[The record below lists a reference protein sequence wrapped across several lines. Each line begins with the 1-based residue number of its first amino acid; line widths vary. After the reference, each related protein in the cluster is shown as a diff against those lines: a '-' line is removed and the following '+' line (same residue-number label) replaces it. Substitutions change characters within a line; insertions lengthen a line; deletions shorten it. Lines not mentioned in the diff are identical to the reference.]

1 MYSYKEVLTFVRE
14 EDVQFIRL
22 AFFDIYG
29 KQKNVSIMPNE
40 LERAFTEGISF
51 DASAIDGFGDE
62 VQCDLFLHPEPST
75 LTLIPWRP
83 SHGRVVR
90 MYCEIRHPDGTPF
103 IADSRLLLKN
113 AIKTARNKGF
123 SISFGPEMEFYLFET
138 DENGRATKI
147 PLDNAGYMDISPEDK
162 GENVRREICFTL
174 VDMGIDPEASH
185 HEEGPG
191 QNEIDFRYSDAL
203 TSADN
208 TSLFKWVV
216 KTVAARNGLSA
227 DFSPKPLEEYSGNGM
242 HINMS
247 ILHQNGT
254 DYTDSF
260 MAGILEH
267 IQEMTLFLN
276 PTTDSYE
283 RLGQKKAPKYVTW
296 SPENRSQL
304 IRIPATKSKKKRLEL
319 RSPDPSC
326 NPYLAFALLIYAGLD
341 GIENQLAPPEPCN
354 QNLYTGNEDITK
366 DLDTLPTSLEAA
378 KTIASNSE
386 FIKRILPLEYLTT
399 YCN

>member
-22 AFFDIYG
+22 AFFDIFG
-29 KQKNVSIMPNE
+29 KQKNISIMPNE

-75 LTLIPWRP
+75 LAVLPWRP
-83 SHGRVVR
+83 NHGRVVR
-90 MYCEIRHPDGTPF
+90 MYCEVRHPDGTPF
-103 IADSRLLLKN
+103 TSDSRFVLKN
-113 AIKTARNKGF
+113 AIKAARAKGL
-123 SISFGPEMEFYLFET
+123 SISFGPEMEFYLFQN
-138 DENGRATKI
+138 DENGHPTKI
-147 PLDNAGYMDISPEDK
+147 PFDNAGYMDISPEDK

-174 VDMGIDPEASH
+174 LDIGIDPEASH

-203 TSADN
+203 TAADN

-216 KTVAARNGLSA
+216 RTISARNGLYA
-227 DFSPKPLEEYSGNGM
+227 DFSPKPLENEAGNGM

-247 ILHQNGT
+247 ILSQDST
-254 DYTDSF
+254 DYTYAF

-267 IQEMTLFLN
+267 INEITVFLN
-276 PTTDSYE
+276 PTEDSYK
-283 RLGQKKAPKYVTW
+283 RLGGRKAPKYVTW

-304 IRIPATKSKKKRLEL
+304 IRIPAVKSKKKRLEL

-326 NPYLAFALLIYAGLD
+326 NPYLTFALLIYAGLD
-341 GIENQLAPPEPCN
+341 GIERNLTPQEPCN
-354 QNLYTGNEDITK
+354 KNLYTETHEVTK
-366 DLDTLPTSLEAA
+366 DLIALPETLSEAKA
-378 KTIASNSE
+378 FALQSDFLK
-386 FIKRILPLEYLTT
+386 KILPEEFFNT
-399 YCN
+399 YCK